1 MRVGRLP
8 EFQHGA
14 GGNVQREKDSVVWD
28 EDQLLREGEEAFR
41 GRANAAKLDSERLV
55 KRMRLAVSSSE
66 PDQPLETAAE
76 AVPKCPDPQYRDRG
90 FGAIAGRG
98 FETSVRGNLERVGS
112 MQVRFP
118 TRISLAVRRCFLGR
132 SAGLLMNPRLSF
144 KRGLVGVPV
153 AMLLGVLL
161 LSGVAQAQ
169 SAGSW
174 NKKGQKAEARQDYD
188 AAFEAFRQAHLKKPA
203 DLRYRTRYERMRF
216 EAANMHVDRGR
227 VLRQS
232 GDVAG
237 AVNEFAR
244 ALQIDPGNQVAAQE
258 LQVTEKPSAAAGSPV
273 GTVAAGVGEAQPPAG
288 GASPGPVVVP
298 GLGEQ
303 TPHQAEVKREIASMD
318 GPVELQPVSDDPIT
332 LHMVEDTKVVYQ
344 AICKAAGL
352 NVIFDPEYVPKRIP
366 VDLNS
371 VSLPDALHIVEV
383 LSGTFWKP
391 ITTNTIFV
399 AQNSRQ
405 KRTDL
410 DDLAVQTFY
419 LTNVSQQNDANE
431 IMVAI
436 RNLLDPGLKIYL
448 VASQNALVIR
458 ATPDELV
465 LAEKLINDLDRTR
478 PEVVVDV
485 AVLEVSRQLER
496 NLGITLPTSFGLTPQ
511 YSNAN
516 VTTSSTGT
524 TSTTTTGTSST
535 TSTSGITLNTLGN
548 LNATNFAV
556 SISGGTVNA
565 LLSDSDTRILQN
577 PRIRA
582 TDGQHSTL
590 KIGSKIPIA
599 TGSYSAG
606 TAITTASLGVQT
618 QFTYLDV
625 GVNIDITPTVHY
637 DREVSLKLK
646 VEVSAQNGSV
656 TISGVTEPIIS
667 QRVAEQVIQLK
678 DGEPAILAGLLQQQD
693 TANTNGTPGLG
704 ELPFLKYF
712 FSSRDKTKQSDEIVF
727 LIIPHIVRESILTDE
742 NTRAIYT
749 GTSQAVELIRK
760 DPSKGMAD
768 AGAGP
773 GTNAAGPNTMG
784 QPTSAANAANSMI
797 GKMASDARPI
807 APGSVAM
814 AASGAMSGSPTVTLT
829 VVPAGP
835 NQAVGST
842 FQVSVVASN
851 AHDLFAAPLQMQF
864 DPRVLALVNVDSGD
878 LLSRDGQAAALVH
891 RDEGNGAVTVSAT
904 RPPGAKGVDGQGTLC
919 TLTFKALA
927 PGDATLALTRVG
939 LKDSHQNG
947 IASVGGQAVV
957 HVR

>member
-1 MRVGRLP
+1 M
-8 EFQHGA
+8 
-14 GGNVQREKDSVVWD
+14 
-28 EDQLLREGEEAFR
+28 
-41 GRANAAKLDSERLV
+41 

-66 PDQPLETAAE
+66 PDQPLETVAE
-76 AVPKCPDPQYRDRG
+76 AAPRHLDQGC
-90 FGAIAGRG
+90 GAIERRG
-98 FETSVRGNLERVGS
+98 FETSVRGHLERVAG
-112 MQVRFP
+112 MQVRLP
-118 TRISLAVRRCFLGR
+118 IRISRLMKSFSSKCASVRIQRRLAC
-132 SAGLLMNPRLSF
+132 
-144 KRGLVGVPV
+144 VPV
-153 AMLLGVLL
+153 AMLLGVLVF
-161 LSGVAQAQ
+161 SGLTVSVAHAQ
-169 SAGSW
+169 SASTW
-174 NKKGQKAEARQDYD
+174 NKRGEQAEAREDYD
-188 AAFEAFRQAHLKKPA
+188 ASFEAYRQAHLKKPS
-203 DLRYRTRYERMRF
+203 DLRYRERYERMRF
-216 EAANMHVDRGR
+216 QAANMHVDRGR

-232 GDVAG
+232 GDAG
-237 AVNEFAR
+237 GAINEFAR

-258 LQVTEKPSAAAGSPV
+258 LQTMEKRTAPGGNPT
-273 GTVAAGVGEAQPPAG
+273 GTVANGVGQGEAAVG
-288 GASPGPVVVP
+288 GASPGKVLVP

-303 TPHQAEVKREIASMD
+303 TPHQIEVQHEIASMD
-318 GPVELQPVSDDPIT
+318 GPVELQPVSEDPIT

-352 NVIFDPEYVPKRIP
+352 NVIFDPDYVGKRIP

-371 VSLPDALHIVEV
+371 ISLPDALHIVEV

-399 AQNSRQ
+399 AQNNRQ

-458 ATPDELV
+458 ATPDELI

-496 NLGITLPTSFGLTPQ
+496 NLGITLPQSFGLTPQ

-516 VTTSSTGT
+516 ISNTTGTTTTSTTGTTSSTA
-524 TSTTTTGTSST
+524 SS
-535 TSTSGITLNTLGN
+535 GLTLNTLGN

-556 SISGGTVNA
+556 SITGGTVNA

-582 TDGQHSTL
+582 TDGQHATL
-590 KIGSKIPIA
+590 KIGSKIPVA
-599 TGSYSAG
+599 TGSFSAG
-606 TAITTASLGVQT
+606 AAIPTAGLGVQT

-646 VEVSAQNGSV
+646 IEISSQNGSV
-656 TISGVTEPIIS
+656 TITGVTEPIIS
-667 QRVAEQVIQLK
+667 QRVVDQVIQLK

-693 TANTNGTPGLG
+693 TKTTSGTPGLG

-712 FSSRDKTKQSDEIVF
+712 FASRDKVQQSDEIVF

-749 GTSQAVELIRK
+749 GTSQAVQLMRK
-760 DPSKGMAD
+760 EPSNVLASDGKTTGEAT
-768 AGAGP
+768 
-773 GTNAAGPNTMG
+773 GTGEG
-784 QPTSAANAANSMI
+784 SQPTSAANAASAMI
-797 GKMASDARPI
+797 GKMAADARPR
-807 APGSVAM
+807 AMGPVQVASNGTVS
-814 AASGAMSGSPTVTLT
+814 ATPVTLS
-829 VVPAGP
+829 VVPSTA

-851 AHDLFAAPLQMQF
+851 AHDLFAVPLQMQF
-864 DPRVLALVNVDSGD
+864 DPRVLSLVNVDSGD
-878 LLSRDGQAAALVH
+878 LLSRDGQAVALVH

-904 RPPGAKGVDGQGTLC
+904 RPPGSKGVDGQGTVC

-927 PGDATLALTRVG
+927 PGDATLALTRIG
-939 LKDSHQNG
+939 LKDSQQNS

-957 HVR
+957 HVK

>member
-1 MRVGRLP
+1 M
-8 EFQHGA
+8 
-14 GGNVQREKDSVVWD
+14 
-28 EDQLLREGEEAFR
+28 
-41 GRANAAKLDSERLV
+41 
-55 KRMRLAVSSSE
+55 KRTVLAVSSDE

-76 AVPKCPDPQYRDRG
+76 AAPKHLYAG
-90 FGAIAGRG
+90 FGAIARRA
-98 FETSVRGNLERVGS
+98 FETSVRGIVERVAG
-112 MQVRFP
+112 MQVRLPNGICRVFKLCVVKRSP
-118 TRISLAVRRCFLGR
+118 LSLQRKLAAL
-132 SAGLLMNPRLSF
+132 
-144 KRGLVGVPV
+144 PV
-153 AMLLGVLL
+153 AMILGVLL
-161 LSGVAQAQ
+161 FSGVAVTSVHAQ
-169 SAGSW
+169 SASTW
-174 NKKGQKAEARQDYD
+174 NKRGEKAEAREDYD
-188 AAFEAFRQAHLKKPA
+188 AAFESFRQAHLKKPS
-203 DLRYRTRYERMRF
+203 DLRYRTRYERLRF
-216 EAANMHVDRGR
+216 QAANMHVDRGR

-232 GDVAG
+232 GDVDG
-237 AVNEFAR
+237 AINEFAR
-244 ALQIDPGNQVAAQE
+244 ALQIDPGNQAAAQE
-258 LQVTEKPSAAAGSPV
+258 LQGTEKRVAPGGIPSGSV
-273 GTVAAGVGEAQPPAG
+273 SSGVGEGGASVG
-288 GASPGPVVVP
+288 GASPGNVLVP
-298 GLGEQ
+298 GLSEQ
-303 TPHQAEVKREIASMD
+303 TPHQAEVQKELSTMD
-318 GPVELQPVSDDPIT
+318 GPVTLQPVSDDPIT

-352 NVIFDPEYVPKRIP
+352 NVSFDPEFVSKRIP

-391 ITTNTIFV
+391 VTSNTIFV
-399 AQNSRQ
+399 AQNTRT

-458 ATPDELV
+458 GTPDELI

-478 PEVVVDV
+478 PEVGVDV

-516 VTTSSTGT
+516 AATSSTTPT
-524 TSTTTTGTSST
+524 TSTTT
-535 TSTSGITLNTLGN
+535 TSGITLNTLGN

-556 SISGGTVNA
+556 TLGGGTVNA
-565 LLSDSDTRILQN
+565 LLSDADTRILQN

-590 KIGSKIPIA
+590 KIGSKIPVA

-637 DREVSLKLK
+637 DREVSLKMK

-693 TANTNGTPGLG
+693 TKSISGTPGLG

-712 FSSRDKTKQSDEIVF
+712 FASTDKTQQSDEIVF

-749 GTSQAVELIRK
+749 GTSQSVELMRK
-760 DPSKGMAD
+760 EPSKILTANGGTL
-768 AGAGP
+768 AGGP
-773 GTNAAGPNTMG
+773 AALS
-784 QPTSAANAANSMI
+784 PTSAANAAQAMI
-797 GKMASDARPI
+797 GKMAADARQMTP
-807 APGSVAM
+807 AAMGSTQI
-814 AASGAMSGSPTVTLT
+814 SPNGTVSESPMTLT
-829 VVPAGP
+829 VVPAMM

-842 FQVSVVASN
+842 FQVSVMASN
-851 AHDLFAAPLQMQF
+851 AHDLFAVPLQMQF
-864 DPRVLALVNVDSGD
+864 DPRVLSLVNVDSGE
-878 LLSRDGQAAALVH
+878 LLGRDGQAVALVH
-891 RDEGNGAVTVSAT
+891 RDEGNGAVTISAM
-904 RPPGAKGVDGQGTLC
+904 RPPGTKGVDGQGAIC

-927 PGDATLALTRVG
+927 PGDATLALTRIG
-939 LKDSHQNG
+939 AKDSQQNR
-947 IASVGGQAVV
+947 IASVGVQAVV
-957 HVR
+957 HVK

>member
-1 MRVGRLP
+1 
-8 EFQHGA
+8 
-14 GGNVQREKDSVVWD
+14 
-28 EDQLLREGEEAFR
+28 
-41 GRANAAKLDSERLV
+41 
-55 KRMRLAVSSSE
+55 
-66 PDQPLETAAE
+66 
-76 AVPKCPDPQYRDRG
+76 
-90 FGAIAGRG
+90 
-98 FETSVRGNLERVGS
+98 
-112 MQVRFP
+112 
-118 TRISLAVRRCFLGR
+118 
-132 SAGLLMNPRLSF
+132 
-144 KRGLVGVPV
+144 
-153 AMLLGVLL
+153 MLF
-161 LSGVAQAQ
+161 SGVAVSRAHAQ
-169 SAGSW
+169 SASTWDKRGE
-174 NKKGQKAEARQDYD
+174 KAEAREDYD
-188 AAFEAFRQAHLKKPA
+188 AAFEAFRQAHLKKPG
-203 DLRYRTRYERMRF
+203 DLRYKTRYERLKF
-216 EAANMHVDRGR
+216 EASNMHVDRGR

-232 GDVAG
+232 GDVDG

-244 ALQIDPGNQVAAQE
+244 ALQINPGDEVAAQE
-258 LQVTEKPSAAAGSPV
+258 LGVTEKKAGPGAAAAGGAP
-273 GTVAAGVGEAQPPAG
+273 GGAG
-288 GASPGPVVVP
+288 GATPGNVLVP
-298 GLGEQ
+298 TMNEQ
-303 TPHQAEVKREIASMD
+303 TPHQAEVQKEIASMQ
-318 GPVELQPVSDDPIT
+318 GPVQLQPVSDDPIT

-352 NVIFDPEYVPKRIP
+352 NVIFDPEYVAKRIP
-366 VDLNS
+366 VDLNN

-383 LSGTFWKP
+383 LSGTFWEP
-391 ITTNTIFV
+391 VTSNTIFV
-399 AQNSRQ
+399 AQNTRT
-405 KRTDL
+405 KRTE
-410 DDLAVQTFY
+410 DDNLAVQTFY

-458 ATPDELV
+458 ATPDELI

-485 AVLEVSRQLER
+485 AVLEVSRSLER

-590 KIGSKIPIA
+590 KIGSKIPVA

-637 DREVSLKLK
+637 DREVSLKMK

-693 TANTNGTPGLG
+693 TKNVNGTPGLG

-712 FSSRDKTKQSDEIVF
+712 FASTDKTQQSDEIVF
-727 LIIPHIVRESILTDE
+727 LIIPHIVRESILTDQ

-749 GTSQAVELIRK
+749 GTNQSVELIRK
-760 DPSKGMAD
+760 EPSKVIAD
-768 AGAGP
+768 ASPMAGGAASSS
-773 GTNAAGPNTMG
+773 T
-784 QPTSAANAANSMI
+784 TSAANAAQAMM
-797 GKMASDARPI
+797 GKMEADAKPLTP
-807 APGSVAM
+807 ANL
-814 AASGAMSGSPTVTLT
+814 AATRVSPNGTVSTVPVVLN
-829 VVPAGP
+829 VVPQTA
-835 NQAVGST
+835 NQPVGST

-851 AHDLFAAPLQMQF
+851 AHDLFAVPLQMQF
-864 DPRVLALVNVDSGD
+864 DPKLLQLVNVDSGD
-878 LLSRDGQAAALVH
+878 FLSRDGQAAALVH
-891 RDEGNGAVTVSAT
+891 RDEGDGAVTVSAT
-904 RPPGAKGVDGQGTLC
+904 RPPGTKGVDGSGTVC

-927 PGDATLALTRVG
+927 PGDATLELTRIG
-939 LKDSHQNG
+939 LKDSQQNS
-947 IASVGGQAVV
+947 IMSVGGQAVV
-957 HVR
+957 HVK